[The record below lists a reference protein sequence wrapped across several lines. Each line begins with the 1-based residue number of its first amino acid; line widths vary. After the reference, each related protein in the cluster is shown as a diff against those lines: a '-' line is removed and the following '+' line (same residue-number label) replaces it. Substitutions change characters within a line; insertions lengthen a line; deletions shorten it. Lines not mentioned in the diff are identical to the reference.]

1 MRKSLV
7 GLVLMTT
14 PVAADPVADFQQ
26 LLQTV
31 PTLSL
36 QNAPDA
42 QVAWARNFVATL
54 SGKWVQIGPVMGE
67 ATGFPD
73 ADIFAKTCEKI
84 AYTVKPKGEFS
95 FALEMP
101 AKIMPFV
108 IDLQWAG
115 GTRFVAQYDEESLL
129 ARMFGDQRD
138 NIDDNML
145 YSVLVNSIWNGPVSF
160 LPAGEDLILMQ
171 NSYGQIDVLARCP

>member
-7 GLVLMTT
+7 GLLLLTT

-54 SGKWVQIGPVMGE
+54 SGKRCAFSAIQSYTSMSSIVSLPRQMY
-67 ATGFPD
+67 GFR
-73 ADIFAKTCEKI
+73 
-84 AYTVKPKGEFS
+84 
-95 FALEMP
+95 
-101 AKIMPFV
+101 
-108 IDLQWAG
+108 G
-115 GTRFVAQYDEESLL
+115 GKRIES
-129 ARMFGDQRD
+129 RG
-138 NIDDNML
+138 
-145 YSVLVNSIWNGPVSF
+145 WP
-160 LPAGEDLILMQ
+160 
-171 NSYGQIDVLARCP
+171 